1 MKQLNNTDSG
11 TKRIHRPARVLQF
24 GEGNFLR
31 AFVDWIIDTAN
42 EKGVIDTS
50 VNVVSPRFKYNPT
63 IQNLEKQDCLYNVCL
78 EGVENGVPKKET
90 RLITSLEKAFSPTEN
105 PELYREIIESPE
117 LRFVV
122 SNTTEQGIKYDEDD
136 ATKLCAA
143 TFPGKVTALLHHR
156 YKHFNGDKDKGLIFL
171 SCELSENNAARL
183 REYVGR
189 HAENAGMGKDF
200 LDWVDNSCI
209 FCDTLVDRIVSG
221 YSEES
226 VKELEKEKGYT
237 DNALVKGELYH
248 LWVIGGEGAQKV
260 KEELPLHKAGLN
272 VYFLPSVKEFRDKK
286 VRILNGAHTGMVA
299 LSILAGNDTVFEA
312 FSDPEINKFVNL
324 FIEKEVIP
332 VIDENPEEL
341 KEFAAEILERFTNPY
356 INHQLRSIALNSLS
370 KWETRNYPTLKDNW
384 TKLNKLADFSVFT
397 FAALLAMYAPDSP
410 FTPEDKPEHVKF
422 IQDHWN
428 DEDLKSTV
436 AAILDSDIFA
446 ENFGKEI
453 PGFLD
458 KTTEYLK
465 LIRTKGVKEALKEV
479 TKEK

>member
-1 MKQLNNTDSG
+1 MKQLNNSDSEIKRVKRP
-11 TKRIHRPARVLQF
+11 TKVLQF

-31 AFVDWIIDTAN
+31 AFVDWIVDTAN

-50 VNVVSPRFKYNPT
+50 VAVVSPRFKYNPT

-78 EGVENGVPKKET
+78 EGVENGTPKKET
-90 RLITSLEKAFSPTEN
+90 RLITSLDKAFSPIEN
-105 PELYREIIESPE
+105 LDLYKSIIESPE

-122 SNTTEQGIKYDEDD
+122 SNTTEQGIRYDDDD
-136 ATKLCAA
+136 AKNLCAT
-143 TFPGKVTALLHHR
+143 TFPGKVTALLNHR
-156 YKHFNGDKDKGLIFL
+156 FKHFNGDKEKGLIFL
-171 SCELSENNAARL
+171 CCELSENNAARL
-183 REYVGR
+183 HEYVTR
-189 HAENAGMGKDF
+189 HAENAGLGKDF
-200 LDWVDNSCI
+200 IDWVDNNCI

-221 YSEES
+221 YSEEA
-226 VKELEKEKGYT
+226 VKEIEKGNGYV

-248 LWVIGGEGAQKV
+248 LWVIGGEGAEKV

-312 FSDPEINKFVNL
+312 FSDQEINKFVNL

-332 VIDENPEEL
+332 VIEEDPEEL
-341 KEFAAEILERFTNPY
+341 KKFAAEILERFTNPY

-397 FAALLAMYAPDSP
+397 FAALLALYAPESP
-410 FTPEDKPEHVKF
+410 FTPEDKPEHVKL
-422 IQDHWN
+422 IKESWN
-428 DEDLKSTV
+428 DDDLKSTI
-436 AAILDSDIFA
+436 ATILDSDIFT
-446 ENFGKEI
+446 EKFGKEI

-458 KTTEYLK
+458 KATEYLE
-465 LIRTKGVKEALKEV
+465 LIRKNGIRKALTSVLEGQ
-479 TKEK
+479 

>member
-1 MKQLNNTDSG
+1 MKQLNYMDSK
-11 TKRIHRPARVLQF
+11 TKRIHRPTKVLQF

-50 VNVVSPRFKYNPT
+50 VAVVSPRFKYNPA
-63 IQNLEKQDCLYNVCL
+63 IQNLEKQECLYNVCL
-78 EGVENGVPKKET
+78 EGVENGSPKKES
-90 RLITSLEKAFSPTEN
+90 RLITSLEKAFSPLEK
-105 PELYREIIESPE
+105 PELYTSIIESPE

-122 SNTTEQGIKYDEDD
+122 SNTTEQGIHYDEDD
-136 ATKLCAA
+136 ATNLCAA
-143 TFPGKVTALLHHR
+143 TFPGKVAALLHHR
-156 YKHFNGDKDKGLIFL
+156 FKHFNGDKDKGLIFL
-171 SCELSENNAARL
+171 CCELSENNAKRL
-183 REYVGR
+183 LDYVTR
-189 HAENAGMGKDF
+189 HAENADMGKDF
-200 LDWVDNSCI
+200 IDWVNNSCI

-221 YSEES
+221 YSEDA
-226 VKELEKEKGYT
+226 VKEIEKEKGYV

-248 LWVIGGEGAQKV
+248 LWVIGGEGADKV

-312 FSDPEINKFVNL
+312 FSDPQINKFVNL

-332 VIDENPEEL
+332 VINENPDEL
-341 KEFAAEILERFTNPY
+341 KKFAAEILERFTNPY

-384 TKLNKLADFSVFT
+384 TKFNKLADLSVFT
-397 FAALLAMYAPDSP
+397 FAALLALYAPDSP
-410 FTPEDKPEHVKF
+410 FTPEDKPEYVKL
-422 IQDHWN
+422 IKDSWN
-428 DEDLKSTV
+428 DNDLRSTV
-436 AAILDSDIFA
+436 KTILDSNIFS
-446 ENFGKEI
+446 ENFEKEI

-458 KTTEYLK
+458 KATEFLK
-465 LIRTKGVKEALKEV
+465 LIRKNGIREALYSVVEGQ
-479 TKEK
+479 